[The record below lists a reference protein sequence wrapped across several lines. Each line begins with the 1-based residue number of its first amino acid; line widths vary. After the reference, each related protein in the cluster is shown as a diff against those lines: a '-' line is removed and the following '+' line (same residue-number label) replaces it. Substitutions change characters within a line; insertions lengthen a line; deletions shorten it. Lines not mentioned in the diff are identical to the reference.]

1 MKNYFLSNNFFLLII
16 LSAIWGSAFM
26 AIKIS
31 VQDFNPS
38 SVASLRLIIGALFL
52 YIFFK
57 SKNIKTNFSYN
68 IYFLIFI
75 IALLGN
81 FIPFYLISWSE
92 QYIQSNTAGLL
103 LSIAPILALIFS
115 HFFTRDDKFT
125 IRKFISIIIGLI
137 GVFFIIGF
145 DTFGNFSFFN
155 DKNFIPKIAVI
166 IAAFGYVI
174 SSILAYNLKEID
186 ILSLTTYVTIFAAI
200 ISLPFLL
207 YYEIN
212 FPSNFSSKSIFAI
225 LYLGLFPT
233 AIAFLLRFHLISVAG
248 PIFLS
253 YVAYLIPIFAI
264 IWGFIFLRETIS
276 INSLIGIVLVLF
288 GVFVGKNKSVKIN

>member
-1 MKNYFLSNNFFLLII
+1 
-16 LSAIWGSAFM
+16 M

-75 IALLGN
+75 IELLGN
-81 FIPFYLISWSE
+81 FIQFYLISWSE

-145 DTFGNFSFFN
+145 DTFGNFSFF
-155 DKNFIPKIAVI
+155 
-166 IAAFGYVI
+166 
-174 SSILAYNLKEID
+174 
-186 ILSLTTYVTIFAAI
+186 
-200 ISLPFLL
+200 
-207 YYEIN
+207 
-212 FPSNFSSKSIFAI
+212 
-225 LYLGLFPT
+225 
-233 AIAFLLRFHLISVAG
+233 
-248 PIFLS
+248 
-253 YVAYLIPIFAI
+253 
-264 IWGFIFLRETIS
+264 
-276 INSLIGIVLVLF
+276 
-288 GVFVGKNKSVKIN
+288 

>member
-38 SVASLRLIIGALFL
+38 SVASLRLIIAAFFL

-57 SKNIKTNFSYN
+57 SKNIKTNFSFK
-68 IYFLIFI
+68 IYFLIFV

-103 LSIAPILALIFS
+103 LSVAPILALIFS
-115 HFFTRDDKFT
+115 HFFTEDDRFT
-125 IRKFISIIIGLI
+125 FRKFISIIIGFI

-145 DTFGNFSFFN
+145 DTLGNFSFFN
-155 DKNFIPKIAVI
+155 DKNFIPKFAVI

-174 SSILAYNLKEID
+174 SSILAYNLKQID
-186 ILSLTTYVTIFAAI
+186 ILSLTTHVTIFAAI
-200 ISLPFLL
+200 ISLPFLF
-207 YYEIN
+207 YYEFN
-212 FPSNFSSKSIFAI
+212 FPSNFSTKSIFAI

-264 IWGFIFLRETIS
+264 IWGFIFLRETIN
-276 INSLIGIVLVLF
+276 INSFIGIILVLF
-288 GVFVGKNKSVKIN
+288 GVFVGRNQSVKIN